1 MLMLIS
7 SHGFYVY
14 QYVQSRNVTHKT
26 MILFVV
32 VLALPSAHRG
42 TYVYQRPHI
51 AVDSSSNVSMK
62 QF

>member
-1 MLMLIS
+1 
-7 SHGFYVY
+7 
-14 QYVQSRNVTHKT
+14 

-51 AVDSSSNVSMK
+51 SVDSSSNVSTK
-62 QF
+62 QS